1 MAENES
7 GPAQLRLL
15 AIAGSM
21 RAESVNRKLVAA
33 AVYIARQAGA
43 DVDHA
48 ELRALALPLYDGD
61 LEAEQGLPQPVVQ
74 FKERIAAV
82 DGLLI
87 ASPEYNHSI
96 PGVLKNA
103 IDWASRG
110 PDRVFSGKAA
120 ALLGAAPGA
129 YGASRGL
136 PHLRQVMAA
145 VGVWVVPALVTLPN
159 AGGAFDESGALTN
172 EAAHGQLEAA
182 VGQLLAHISAIKA
195 AAAD

>member
-1 MAENES
+1 MAEKES
-7 GPAQLRLL
+7 GPPQVRLF

-21 RAESVNRKLVAA
+21 RAESLNHKLVSV
-33 AVYIARQAGA
+33 AVKIARQAGA
-43 DVDHA
+43 EVDLA
-48 ELRALALPLYDGD
+48 EPRALALPLYDGD
-61 LEAEQGLPQPVVQ
+61 LEAEQGPPEQVLQ

-110 PDRVFSGKAA
+110 PDRVFPGKAA
-120 ALLGAAPGA
+120 ALLGASPGA

-136 PHLRQVMAA
+136 PHLRQVMSA
-145 VGVWVVPALVTLPN
+145 VGVWVLPSLVTLPN

-172 EAAHGQLEAA
+172 EAAHKQLETA
-182 VGQLLAHISAIKA
+182 VGQLLAHISAVKA
-195 AAAD
+195 GGAG

>member
-1 MAENES
+1 MMTEDES
-7 GPAQLRLL
+7 GPSQVRLL

-21 RAESVNRKLVAA
+21 RAESINRKLIAA
-33 AVYIARQAGA
+33 AVKIAQQAGA
-43 DVDHA
+43 EVDHA

-61 LEAEQGLPQPVVQ
+61 LEAEQGLPQPVLQ

-110 PDRVFSGKAA
+110 PDRVFPGKSA
-120 ALLGAAPGA
+120 ALLGASPGA
-129 YGASRGL
+129 SGALRGL
-136 PHLRQVMAA
+136 PHLRQVISA
-145 VGVWVVPALVTLPN
+145 VGVWVVPAMVTLPN
-159 AGGAFDESGALTN
+159 ARAAFDESGALTN
-172 EAAHGQLEAA
+172 EAAQQQLEGA

-195 AAAD
+195 G